1 MPRTA
6 TIKID
11 TELKRRLNTLKRHPR
26 ETYSDVI
33 RRLTE
38 TAIDAEPLSE
48 ETLGRIEEA
57 VADFRA
63 GRYVTEEEMD
73 RTLGL

>member
-1 MPRTA
+1 MPQST

-11 TELKRRLNTLKRHPR
+11 TQIKRRLDTLKRHPR

-38 TAIDAEPLSE
+38 TAIDTEPLSE

-57 VADFRA
+57 VADLRA
-63 GRYVTEEEMD
+63 GRFVTEEEMD

>member
-1 MPRTA
+1 MPRAT

-11 TELKRRLNTLKRHPR
+11 TDLKHRLDTLKRYPR
-26 ETYSDVI
+26 ETYADVI
-33 RRLTE
+33 RRLAE
-38 TAIDAEPLSE
+38 MAIDTEPLSE

-63 GRYVTEEEMD
+63 GRFATEEEID
-73 RTLGL
+73 KDLGL

>member
-1 MPRTA
+1 MPQST

-11 TELKRRLNTLKRHPR
+11 TQLKRRLDTLKRHPR
-26 ETYSDVI
+26 ETYNDVI

-38 TAIDAEPLSE
+38 TAIDTEPLSE

>member
-1 MPRTA
+1 MPQST

-26 ETYSDVI
+26 ETYCDVI

-38 TAIDAEPLSE
+38 TAIDTEPLSE

>member
-38 TAIDAEPLSE
+38 TAIDTEPLSE

-57 VADFRA
+57 VADFQA

>member
-1 MPRTA
+1 MPQTT

-11 TELKRRLNTLKRHPR
+11 TQLKHRLNTLKRHPR

-38 TAIDAEPLSE
+38 MAIDTEPLSE
-48 ETLGRIEEA
+48 ETLGRIKEA
-57 VADFRA
+57 VADFQA

-73 RTLGL
+73 KTLGL

>member
-1 MPRTA
+1 MPRAA
-6 TIKID
+6 TIRID
-11 TELKRRLNTLKRHPR
+11 VHLKNRLDILKRHPR

-38 TAIDAEPLSE
+38 MAIDTEPLSE

-63 GRYVTEEEMD
+63 GQFVTEEEID
-73 RTLGL
+73 KILDL

>member
-1 MPRTA
+1 MPRTT

-11 TELKRRLNTLKRHPR
+11 TQLKRCLNTLKRHPR

-38 TAIDAEPLSE
+38 TAIDTESLSE

-57 VADFRA
+57 VADLRA

-73 RTLGL
+73 RTLGR